1 MYYGSE
7 HEWRLP
13 SSAFICMSSREQS
26 NPGESD
32 LRTMY
37 GQQWMMGSTLFGHF
51 GYVSPYEN

>member
-37 GQQWMMGSTLFGHF
+37 GQQWMMGSTLFGHV
-51 GYVSPYEN
+51 GCVTI